1 MGGEAA
7 VILVLVLGLACSFL
21 LSGMEA
27 GVFALSRV
35 RIRQQMRVGN
45 KSAQL
50 LHGYLAN
57 PERFLWTILAG
68 NAVANFVVLSL
79 VISELFQRLS
89 SHPFL
94 FVLILLGAVY
104 AFFALFDLLPKV
116 LFQRYPNRLCLFMA
130 RPFRFIHLGLAP
142 LVAGLELCSRWMLR
156 WTGGRVFTGHLFG
169 DREELRLFM
178 EDPSRGLRTEE
189 QEMISGV
196 LDLQDLTVRQIAIP
210 MEKAVTVSLGTPM
223 DEVLETARHRGFTR
237 FPVWQGE
244 GPDRRI
250 IGVVSLKSLLYMQK
264 IQPDEKA
271 GQHLKP
277 ALYLPEDL
285 RLEAAL
291 RRMQRSGQRLAIV
304 LGRDRREL
312 GIISL
317 QDILRAIFGE
327 VSL

>member
-1 MGGEAA
+1 
-7 VILVLVLGLACSFL
+7 
-21 LSGMEA
+21 
-27 GVFALSRV
+27 
-35 RIRQQMRVGN
+35 
-45 KSAQL
+45 
-50 LHGYLAN
+50 
-57 PERFLWTILAG
+57 
-68 NAVANFVVLSL
+68 
-79 VISELFQRLS
+79 
-89 SHPFL
+89 
-94 FVLILLGAVY
+94 
-104 AFFALFDLLPKV
+104 
-116 LFQRYPNRLCLFMA
+116 
-130 RPFRFIHLGLAP
+130 
-142 LVAGLELCSRWMLR
+142 
-156 WTGGRVFTGHLFG
+156 
-169 DREELRLFM
+169 
-178 EDPSRGLRTEE
+178 
-189 QEMISGV
+189 MISGV